1 MSQENVE
8 IVRHVYEP
16 FNRGDWD
23 AVYRDLAGDVEMTTP
38 PRGLDAGIFRGREE
52 GQAYWEDFFRPY
64 ETVTVE
70 PVEFFESGDQLV
82 VFVELRLRPR
92 GSSAEAEVRIGH
104 LWTIRDATVLSLR
117 IFPEREKALE
127 AAGISE

>member
-8 IVRHVYEP
+8 IVRQVYEA

-23 AVYRDLAGDVEMTTP
+23 AVYCDFAGDAEMATP

-52 GQAYWEDFFRPY
+52 GQAYWEDFLRPY
-64 ETVTVE
+64 EAVTTE
-70 PVEFFESGDQLV
+70 PVEFFESGDQLL
-82 VFVELRLRPR
+82 VFIKTRARPK
-92 GSSAEAEVRIGH
+92 GSSAEVEFGTGH
-104 LWTIRDATVLSLR
+104 LWTIRDGTVVSLR

-127 AAGISE
+127 AAGLSE